1 MEKYEFFCDS
11 KSNGGAA
18 AWIVIAALIMLIGII
33 LWGVM
38 G

>member
-11 KSNGGAA
+11 ENKGGAS
-18 AWIVIAALIMLIGII
+18 AWIVIAALIMLVGIV
-33 LWGVM
+33 LWGVL